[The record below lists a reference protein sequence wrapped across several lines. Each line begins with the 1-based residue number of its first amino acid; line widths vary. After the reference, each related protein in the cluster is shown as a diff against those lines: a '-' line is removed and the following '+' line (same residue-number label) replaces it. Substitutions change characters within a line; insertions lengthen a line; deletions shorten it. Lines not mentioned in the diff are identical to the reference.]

1 MKWFSARR
9 AKKILDE
16 GANEADEQQLEDT
29 LAKRQKILDKVVH
42 SRRLAPYLNQVSTL
56 FQLLQDYVRG
66 NYREIPWWTLGAI
79 ATALTY
85 ILIPLD
91 AIPDAIPVAGFID
104 DVAVLKLC
112 LELVSKDLDSYRKFR
127 SDRENR
133 IEEAVENPDDS
144 KPRA

>member
-9 AKKILDE
+9 AKQILDD
-16 GANEADEQQLEDT
+16 GASRADEQQLEDT
-29 LAKRQKILDKVVH
+29 LEKRQKILDKVVN
-42 SRRLAPYLNQVSTL
+42 SPRLAPYFDQVASL

-91 AIPDAIPVAGFID
+91 AIPDVIPVAGYID

-112 LELVSKDLDSYRKFR
+112 LELIGKDLESYRRFR
-127 SDRENR
+127 RAR
-133 IEEAVENPDDS
+133 DDS
-144 KPRA
+144 GSPHTNGFDDTPQA

>member
-9 AKKILDE
+9 AKKILDD
-16 GANEADEQQLEDT
+16 GASQADEQQLEDT
-29 LAKRQKILDKVVH
+29 LAERQKILDKVVQ
-42 SRRLAPYLNQVSTL
+42 SRRLAPYLNQVSIL

-112 LELVSKDLDSYRKFR
+112 LELVSKDLDSYRRFR
-127 SDRENR
+127 DARDS
-133 IEEAVENPDDS
+133 IEEPVLGADDG
-144 KPRA
+144 KPQT